1 MNKHVL
7 SVAASKLNTNINC
20 DLWDFKR
27 ARELEDR
34 RVYLY
39 GEILPLDSDDSFYS
53 DASVASFI
61 VEQIL
66 DCNRIDEGVAPE
78 EREPIRLYINSP
90 GGDVT
95 EGFALISAIEI
106 SKTPVY
112 TINMGQ
118 WSSMAFLIGIAGH
131 KRLSLPK
138 ASFLMHDGSIFLY
151 GTANKVKD
159 RVEFENRFEDE
170 VVKPFVLKHSKM
182 SEQEYDKLDRKEFYM
197 MADDA
202 LEFGFIDEIITD
214 FSAIF

>member
-1 MNKHVL
+1 MHTDYLKSL
-7 SVAASKLNTNINC
+7 CLRSGAGC

-27 ARELEDR
+27 ERELGDR

-39 GEILPLDSDDSFYS
+39 GEILPLDSDDGFYA
-53 DASVASFI
+53 DASIASFI

-66 DCNRIDEGVAPE
+66 DINRIDDGIDPE

-90 GGDVT
+90 GGDAT

-131 KRLSLPK
+131 KRFSLPK

-151 GTANKVKD
+151 GSANKVKD
-159 RVEFENRFEDE
+159 RVEFENRFENE
-170 VVKPFVLKHSKM
+170 VVKPFVLAHSKM
-182 SEQEYDKLDRKEFYM
+182 LEEDYDKYVRLFLYFFVRF
-197 MADDA
+197 
-202 LEFGFIDEIITD
+202 
-214 FSAIF
+214 

>member
-1 MNKHVL
+1 M
-7 SVAASKLNTNINC
+7 
-20 DLWDFKR
+20 
-27 ARELEDR
+27 
-34 RVYLY
+34 
-39 GEILPLDSDDSFYS
+39 PLDSDDGFYA
-53 DASVASFI
+53 DASIASFI

-66 DCNRIDEGVAPE
+66 DINRIDDGIDPE

-131 KRLSLPK
+131 KRFSLPK

-151 GTANKVKD
+151 GSANKVKD
-159 RVEFENRFEDE
+159 RVEFENRFENE
-170 VVKPFVLKHSKM
+170 VVKPFVLAHSKM
-182 SEQEYDKLDRKEFYM
+182 LEEDYDKYVRLFLYFFVRF
-197 MADDA
+197 
-202 LEFGFIDEIITD
+202 
-214 FSAIF
+214 

>member
-7 SVAASKLNTNINC
+7 TTAQSRLNTNVNC

-39 GEILPLDSDDSFYS
+39 GEILPLDSDDSFYA
-53 DASVASFI
+53 DASIASFI

-66 DCNRIDEGVAPE
+66 DINRIDDGIDPE

-106 SKTPVY
+106 SKTPIY

-131 KRLSLPK
+131 KRFSLPK

-151 GTANKVKD
+151 GSANKVKD
-159 RVEFENRFEDE
+159 RVEFENRFENE
-170 VVKPFVLKHSKM
+170 VVKPFVLAHSKM
-182 SEQEYDKLDRKEFYM
+182 LEEDYDKYVRLFLYFFERF
-197 MADDA
+197 
-202 LEFGFIDEIITD
+202 
-214 FSAIF
+214 

>member
-7 SVAASKLNTNINC
+7 EVAQSNLNTNINC
-20 DLWDFKR
+20 DIWDFRR
-27 ARELEDR
+27 AREIEDR

-39 GEILPLDSDDSFYS
+39 GEILPLDSDDSFYA
-53 DASVASFI
+53 DASIASFI
-61 VEQIL
+61 VEQIV
-66 DCNRIDEGVAPE
+66 DCNRIDEGLEPE

-95 EGFALISAIEI
+95 EGFALISAIEL

-112 TINMGQ
+112 TINMAQ

-131 KRLSLPK
+131 KRFSLPR

-159 RVEFENRFEDE
+159 RVEFENRVEE
-170 VVKPFVLKHSKM
+170 EMVKPFVLEHSKM
-182 SEQEYDKLDRKEFYM
+182 TEEDYDKLDRKEFYM
-197 MADDA
+197 LANDA
-202 LEFGFIDEIITD
+202 LELGFIDEIITD
-214 FSAIF
+214 LRAIF